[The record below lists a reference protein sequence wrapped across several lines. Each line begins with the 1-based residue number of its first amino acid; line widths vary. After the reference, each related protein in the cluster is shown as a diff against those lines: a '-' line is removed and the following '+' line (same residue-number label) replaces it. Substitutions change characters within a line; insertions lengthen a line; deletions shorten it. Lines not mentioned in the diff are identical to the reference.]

1 MYTHSTD
8 AGWISRT
15 HRAISPFR
23 LEKPET
29 LSDAV
34 DAISAAGDVTI
45 IAGGIDLV
53 RRMRGGDTWNAVVD
67 ISGLAELRAIED
79 GGDKIRIGALATH
92 WDIETDSVLASK
104 MPDFQMAWKTIGNI
118 RIRMTGT
125 VGGNLMAA
133 EPGYDGRVLLAAAG
147 GSLVFLT
154 QRGEVT
160 VPADAGPENI
170 PPHALLTGIE
180 VPARGAGIAF
190 DRSLKPVVSVAV
202 GLDGERARVSVGCAY
217 DHPQCWSGPVEE
229 IDDAVAAFPPEPRN
243 NPMGSAAY
251 RRRMITVLARRL
263 ADRLTAGEP
272 S

>member
-1 MYTHSTD
+1 
-8 AGWISRT
+8 
-15 HRAISPFR
+15 
-23 LEKPET
+23 
-29 LSDAV
+29 
-34 DAISAAGDVTI
+34 
-45 IAGGIDLV
+45 
-53 RRMRGGDTWNAVVD
+53 
-67 ISGLAELRAIED
+67 
-79 GGDKIRIGALATH
+79 
-92 WDIETDSVLASK
+92 
-104 MPDFQMAWKTIGNI
+104 
-118 RIRMTGT
+118 MTGT